1 MYGFGEEVS
10 NAGTCG
16 TDTQGT
22 TQMHIEVQTNRGLEE
37 SKRGDFIGA
46 W

>member
-1 MYGFGEEVS
+1 MALEKKSPMQELVGLILK
-10 NAGTCG
+10 AQHKCT
-16 TDTQGT
+16 
-22 TQMHIEVQTNRGLEE
+22 IEVQTNRGLED